1 VRGLSPT
8 ESGLPLVPL
17 MVGLLG
23 ASIGSGQIVARTGR
37 YRVFPIVGTAV
48 AAVGMLLLSGLDAET
63 TTVATGL
70 YMFVLGAGLGLVMQ
84 VLILAIQNAVPYA
97 QLGVAT
103 SAATL
108 FRSIGGSL
116 GTAILG
122 AIFSNRLSN
131 ELAAALPNTPASDR
145 LGSGSI
151 EPSQVQ
157 SLPARLHDAYIGS
170 FVDSFSTVFLIAA
183 AVVALA
189 FVLAWF
195 LEERPL
201 RQTIEEPGLDTVF
214 PPPQDT
220 DSLDEITRQL
230 SRLVGRERARR
241 FIEGV
246 IEEARVDATPAEA
259 WLLARA
265 RNGHLPAEALDVPD
279 IDARER
285 LAEGLT
291 RLRTRSLL
299 DGDDGL
305 RLTTGGAELRGR
317 LHDARCRRLSAL
329 VADWQPETP
338 EVDAMITRLA
348 EELERA
354 PLRAS
359 R

>member
-1 VRGLSPT
+1 
-8 ESGLPLVPL
+8 
-17 MVGLLG
+17 MVGVLG
-23 ASIGSGQIVARTGR
+23 ASIGSGQIVSRTGR

-48 AAVGMLLLSGLDAET
+48 AAVGMLLLSRLEADTSTA
-63 TTVATGL
+63 ATAL

-122 AIFSNRLSN
+122 AIFSNRLAH
-131 ELAAALPNTPASDR
+131 ELAAALPATPAARR
-145 LGSGSI
+145 LGSGGI
-151 EPSQVQ
+151 EPSQIQ

-183 AVVALA
+183 AIVALA

-201 RQTIEEPGLDTVF
+201 RQTIEESGLDTAF
-214 PPPQDT
+214 APPQDT
-220 DSLDEITRQL
+220 GSLDEISRQL
-230 SRLVGRERARR
+230 SRLVGRERTRR

-246 IEEARVDATPAEA
+246 IDEADVEATPAEA
-259 WLLARA
+259 WLLGRVSDG
-265 RNGHLPAEALDVPD
+265 RVPAEALDVPST
-279 IDARER
+279 DARER

-291 RLRTRSLL
+291 RLRTRGLV
-299 DGDDGL
+299 DGDDAL
-305 RLTTGGAELRGR
+305 ALTAGGAELRDR
-317 LHDARCRRLSAL
+317 LHAARCRRLESL

-338 EVDAMITRLA
+338 EVDVMVARLA
-348 EELERA
+348 EELERTA
-354 PLRAS
+354 PPSAEPAPS
-359 R
+359 SG